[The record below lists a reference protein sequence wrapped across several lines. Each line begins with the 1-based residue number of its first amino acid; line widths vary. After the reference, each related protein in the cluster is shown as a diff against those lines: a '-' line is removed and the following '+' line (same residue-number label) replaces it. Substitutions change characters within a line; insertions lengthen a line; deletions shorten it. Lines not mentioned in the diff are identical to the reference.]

1 MHRRGDKLVPSCIY
15 KIKMISEKIIRS
27 LVTVKIT
34 NTPCFIVDISVSS
47 TNKIT
52 VLIDSDEALSVKDCV
67 SISRHIE
74 GNLDREKEDFE
85 LTVSSPG
92 IDAPFKVL
100 RQYAKSIGKQVQV
113 LTKEGITIQG
123 KLIFADDSG
132 IEIEET
138 KTLRSGHKKSKQT
151 TIEKKKISFENLKET
166 KRIIS
171 FNK

>member
-1 MHRRGDKLVPSCIY
+1 MRLQNLN
-15 KIKMISEKIIRS
+15 MISGKAIRS
-27 LVTVKIT
+27 LVTVKII
-34 NTPCFIVDISVSS
+34 NTPCFIVDVSVS
-47 TNKIT
+47 TANKIT

-100 RQYAKSIGKQVQV
+100 RQYTKNIGKQVQI
-113 LTKEGITIQG
+113 LTKEGVTIQG

-138 KTLRSGHKKSKQT
+138 QTLRGGHKKSKQT
-151 TIEKKKISFENLKET
+151 TIENKKFSFENIKET